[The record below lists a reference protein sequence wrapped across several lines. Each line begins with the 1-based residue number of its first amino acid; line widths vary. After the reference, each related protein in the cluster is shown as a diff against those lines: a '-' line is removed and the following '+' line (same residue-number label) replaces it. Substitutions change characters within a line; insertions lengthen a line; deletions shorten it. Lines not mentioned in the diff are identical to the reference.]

1 MGDLISIQYGS
12 SLAHKQQ
19 LNKTETTRFEFMT
32 SMTRHINN
40 TFNDN
45 ERQQQI
51 DLFLQIL
58 DPSHNHVWDYKPHIT
73 LFPNQKIR

>member
-1 MGDLISIQYGS
+1 
-12 SLAHKQQ
+12 
-19 LNKTETTRFEFMT
+19 MT

-51 DLFLQIL
+51 DLFLQII
-58 DPSHNHVWDYKPHIT
+58 DPSDTHIWDYKPHIT
-73 LFPNQKIR
+73 LFPNQQIREKTTKYW